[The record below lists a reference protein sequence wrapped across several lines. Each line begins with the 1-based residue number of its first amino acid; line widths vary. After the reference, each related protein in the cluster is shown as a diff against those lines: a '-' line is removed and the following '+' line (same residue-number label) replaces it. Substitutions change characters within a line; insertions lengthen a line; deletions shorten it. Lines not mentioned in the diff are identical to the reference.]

1 MIQYACISEVW
12 GTNDMDSRKKKSKKS
27 SGMGQP
33 MLPAQEKSEPL
44 CDLHQGRVDNIMDT
58 YLTDYPFDKYARV
71 TKVSAE
77 DDLPSVRQI
86 CQRDREPAGS
96 KRQVSVEPSQST
108 YDLTKK
114 NAEGPIPELDDGYFP
129 YEQYF
134 KQDTQTLKSRLAQ
147 EEARQEEDDAQ
158 AIERAMALAAAAKE
172 KVASETA
179 RATIGRTLADDD
191 TEGDDYTYNR
201 RSLIPAGAFKTDTMD
216 LFAYVASG
224 ILLIFIMEQFLRIGL
239 YMRA

>member
-33 MLPAQEKSEPL
+33 MLPAQAKSEPL

-71 TKVSAE
+71 TKVSPE
-77 DDLPSVRQI
+77 DDLPSVRTQ

-96 KRQVSVEPSQST
+96 KRQVSVEPSHTT
-108 YDLTKK
+108 YDLTQK

-134 KQDTQTLKSRLAQ
+134 KQDTQTLKSRLA
-147 EEARQEEDDAQ
+147 EEETRAQEEDDAQ
-158 AIERAMALAAAAKE
+158 AIERAMALAAAAKAS
-172 KVASETA
+172 VASEA
-179 RATIGRTLADDD
+179 AYADRIQTEDD

-201 RSLIPAGAFKTDTMD
+201 RSLIPARAFKTDTMD